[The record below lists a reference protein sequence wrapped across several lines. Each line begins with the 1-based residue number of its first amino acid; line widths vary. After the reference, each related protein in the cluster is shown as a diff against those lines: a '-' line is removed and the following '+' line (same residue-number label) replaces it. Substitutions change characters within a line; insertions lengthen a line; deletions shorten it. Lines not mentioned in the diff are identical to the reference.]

1 MGERGRLPRDGRG
14 DGKACRYQQGH
25 RENRRATCSEAFQRL
40 GDGALRSGFR
50 IILAKTAE
58 RKTES
63 FLFRRRRRN
72 NPKKREVKG
81 FEGWRF
87 PQGNTTRTLT
97 GSKRNGTAVASPSSS
112 SCISYKTKTIIN
124 YRGKPHTQLLS
135 VSESPSISPLPPSW
149 RTGRKYCNRPANK
162 SQAIKSKKLKKLWM

>member
-1 MGERGRLPRDGRG
+1 VEIFAENTTRPLTERSEVGERGRLPRDGRG

-50 IILAKTAE
+50 IILAETAE

-87 PQGNTTRTLT
+87 PQGNTTPYLYFSLAWYALPIERLFVPE
-97 GSKRNGTAVASPSSS
+97 VALRVGA
-112 SCISYKTKTIIN
+112 C
-124 YRGKPHTQLLS
+124 G
-135 VSESPSISPLPPSW
+135 
-149 RTGRKYCNRPANK
+149 A
-162 SQAIKSKKLKKLWM
+162 

>member
-1 MGERGRLPRDGRG
+1 MQGALPPAPPASPRNSRGATPCQAINFDIFRHIERECSQGFKGGE
-14 DGKACRYQQGH
+14 YQQGH

-50 IILAKTAE
+50 IILAETAE

-87 PQGNTTRTLT
+87 PQGNTTPYLDFSLAWYALPIERLFVPE
-97 GSKRNGTAVASPSSS
+97 VALRVGA
-112 SCISYKTKTIIN
+112 C
-124 YRGKPHTQLLS
+124 G
-135 VSESPSISPLPPSW
+135 
-149 RTGRKYCNRPANK
+149 A
-162 SQAIKSKKLKKLWM
+162 